1 MALLFPHVS
10 SCSHSNSHKWFCRL
24 GRKDEHA
31 SAPNI
36 YLGCR
41 LIEGREPAEWMFT
54 AIHRITSMFTK
65 GAKLSEKPEP
75 SERQNHVFIISS
87 FARSD
92 LHHCLM
98 NLLMAVPCGEPSIHW
113 AASYHSFFCGLWV
126 SFPHTCLSCLLR
138 LQIICGPSAV
148 TNSLP
153 KFCW

>member
-1 MALLFPHVS
+1 MTPITHHHGPSVLS

-54 AIHRITSMFTK
+54 EIHRITSMFTK

-75 SERQNHVFIISS
+75 SERQNHVFIVSS

-92 LHHCLM
+92 LHAL
-98 NLLMAVPCGEPSIHW
+98 PDEP
-113 AASYHSFFCGLWV
+113 
-126 SFPHTCLSCLLR
+126 PHA
-138 LQIICGPSAV
+138 SAV
-148 TNSLP
+148 SLWWTIHSLGCILSLIFLWTLGELP
-153 KFCW
+153 PHLPLLSSKASNYLWAKCSYK